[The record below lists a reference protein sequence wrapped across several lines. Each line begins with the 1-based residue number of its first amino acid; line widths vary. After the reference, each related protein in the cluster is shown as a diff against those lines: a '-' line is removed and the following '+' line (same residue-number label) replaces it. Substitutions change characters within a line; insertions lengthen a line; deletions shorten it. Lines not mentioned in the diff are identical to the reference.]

1 MKKLSSQNRSSL
13 IRLASS
19 LAKGSTERRAIL
31 ASLKRAA
38 APKPKAVPGFFDPLM
53 DYPNLYRFL
62 KGDWE
67 NAVIEL
73 AELWIEGGDDPFAV
87 ARKYE
92 IPGSLSDEWEEL
104 FSSIRYLYD

>member
-1 MKKLSSQNRSSL
+1 MKALTAKDRSSL

-19 LAKGSTERRAIL
+19 LAKGSAERKAIL

-38 APKPKAVPGFFDPLM
+38 APEPKAVPGFFDPM
-53 DYPNLYRFL
+53 TDYPNLYRFL

-73 AELWIEGGDDPFAV
+73 AELCSEGGDDPFAV
-87 ARKYE
+87 ARKYK
-92 IPGSLSDEWEEL
+92 IPGSLSDDWEEL
-104 FSSIRYLYD
+104 FSSIGYLYN